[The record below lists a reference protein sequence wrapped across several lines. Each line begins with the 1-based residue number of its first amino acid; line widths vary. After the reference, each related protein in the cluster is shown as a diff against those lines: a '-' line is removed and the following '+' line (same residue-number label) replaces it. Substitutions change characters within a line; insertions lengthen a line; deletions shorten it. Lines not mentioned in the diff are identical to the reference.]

1 MEICGPITALEL
13 SSTLCV
19 PESDVREALGHL
31 ESQGQVLR
39 GRFRSQAD
47 NSAKDGVEWCDR
59 RLLQRIH
66 RLTVGRL
73 RQEIQP
79 LSPQDFMRFLFRW
92 HHLEAGDTLRGKGGL
107 VKAISLLQGYEAP
120 AAAWEQVLLT
130 ARMRP
135 YLPELLER
143 ACWNGEVAWGRLTR
157 RENRAHPGPRRGASN
172 GGPVPAAPEV
182 PSARPALPG
191 RNANITFVRR
201 EELDWL
207 LSAAAPGEATE
218 LVSIPEDL
226 SHPARSVAEALQR
239 RGASFFAE
247 LVSAT
252 RRLPA
257 EVEDA
262 LWELLARGLVTADAV
277 ENLRTLQ
284 SPKRRKRQKALR
296 RGGPGR
302 WTLLAPSQAR
312 GTAEVHEHL
321 ARVFLQRYGIVWR
334 DLVMREALAPT
345 WRELLYVY
353 RRMEARGE
361 IRGGRFVSGFAG
373 EQFALSEA
381 VDIARAVRRAPS
393 NGHVI
398 QLSAVDPL
406 NLTGFVTPG
415 PRLPSVLGHVVTF
428 VDGVPQAE
436 DAVIAA
442 ATPAVA
448 SAT

>member
-1 MEICGPITALEL
+1 
-13 SSTLCV
+13 
-19 PESDVREALGHL
+19 
-31 ESQGQVLR
+31 
-39 GRFRSQAD
+39 
-47 NSAKDGVEWCDR
+47 
-59 RLLQRIH
+59 
-66 RLTVGRL
+66 
-73 RQEIQP
+73 
-79 LSPQDFMRFLFRW
+79 
-92 HHLEAGDTLRGKGGL
+92 
-107 VKAISLLQGYEAP
+107 
-120 AAAWEQVLLT
+120 
-130 ARMRP
+130 
-135 YLPELLER
+135 
-143 ACWNGEVAWGRLTR
+143 
-157 RENRAHPGPRRGASN
+157 
-172 GGPVPAAPEV
+172 
-182 PSARPALPG
+182 
-191 RNANITFVRR
+191 VRR

-207 LSAAAPGEATE
+207 LSAAAPTEPTE

-334 DLVMREALAPT
+334 DLAMREALAPT

-393 NGHVI
+393 SGHVI

-415 PRLPSVLGHVVTF
+415 PRVPSVLGHVVTF
-428 VDGVPQAE
+428 VDGVPQGS

-442 ATPAVA
+442 APPAVA
-448 SAT
+448 SAG